1 MKKNGQKIIFAV
13 VCVVIIVGLFWY
25 TAAKKGNS
33 AENNDD
39 LTEVEKVITKNLEKN
54 YPETPREVVKFYNR
68 IITCFYDEEYTDDE
82 LYELGDQARLL
93 MDDELLENN
102 SRDDYFKSLKA
113 DIEDYHDK
121 SKKIESSSV
130 CSSDEVKYQK
140 IDGDD
145 CAYVSAKRR
154 RALHKRAYH
163 GALLALARVNGYCRR
178 YADEIR
184 FISKPV
190 IKLCAHVLCNARFGV
205 YIGQVLMHAVLF
217 YHAAGAAAKR
227 EQQHKRRREQRREP
241 QCVFAVLHAFTP
253 PRPQAADAP

>member
-33 AENNDD
+33 AGNNDD

-145 CAYVSAKRR
+145 CAYVTAS
-154 RALHKRAYH
+154 YF
-163 GALLALARVNGYCRR
+163 VNENKSYTRTNQTYVLRKDKDGKWKILVFYQTEGGTE
-178 YADEIR
+178 DE
-184 FISKPV
+184 
-190 IKLCAHVLCNARFGV
+190 
-205 YIGQVLMHAVLF
+205 
-217 YHAAGAAAKR
+217 
-227 EQQHKRRREQRREP
+227 
-241 QCVFAVLHAFTP
+241 
-253 PRPQAADAP
+253 

>member
-13 VCVVIIVGLFWY
+13 VCVVVIIGLFWY
-25 TAAKKGNS
+25 ATTKKVNS
-33 AENNDD
+33 AENSDN
-39 LTEVEKVITKNLEKN
+39 LTKNLEKN

-82 LYELGDQARLL
+82 LYQLGDQARLL

-130 CSSDEVKYQK
+130 CGSDEVKYQK

-145 CAYVSAKRR
+145 CAYVTASYFVDENKSFTRTNQTYVLR
-154 RALHKRAYH
+154 KDNDGKWKILVFYQTE
-163 GALLALARVNGYCRR
+163 GDT
-178 YADEIR
+178 ADE
-184 FISKPV
+184 
-190 IKLCAHVLCNARFGV
+190 
-205 YIGQVLMHAVLF
+205 
-217 YHAAGAAAKR
+217 
-227 EQQHKRRREQRREP
+227 
-241 QCVFAVLHAFTP
+241 
-253 PRPQAADAP
+253 

>member
-93 MDDELLENN
+93 TASYFVNENKSYTRTNQTYVLRKDKDGKWKILVFYQTEGDTEDE
-102 SRDDYFKSLKA
+102 
-113 DIEDYHDK
+113 
-121 SKKIESSSV
+121 
-130 CSSDEVKYQK
+130 
-140 IDGDD
+140 
-145 CAYVSAKRR
+145 
-154 RALHKRAYH
+154 
-163 GALLALARVNGYCRR
+163 
-178 YADEIR
+178 
-184 FISKPV
+184 
-190 IKLCAHVLCNARFGV
+190 
-205 YIGQVLMHAVLF
+205 
-217 YHAAGAAAKR
+217 
-227 EQQHKRRREQRREP
+227 
-241 QCVFAVLHAFTP
+241 
-253 PRPQAADAP
+253 

>member
-1 MKKNGQKIIFAV
+1 MRKIERGIHMKKNGQKIIFAV

-68 IITCFYDEEYTDDE
+68 ITCFYDEEYTDDE

-145 CAYVSAKRR
+145 CAYVTAS
-154 RALHKRAYH
+154 YF
-163 GALLALARVNGYCRR
+163 VNENKSYTRTNQTYVLRKDKDGKWKILVFYQTEGDTE
-178 YADEIR
+178 DE
-184 FISKPV
+184 
-190 IKLCAHVLCNARFGV
+190 
-205 YIGQVLMHAVLF
+205 
-217 YHAAGAAAKR
+217 
-227 EQQHKRRREQRREP
+227 
-241 QCVFAVLHAFTP
+241 
-253 PRPQAADAP
+253 

>member
-1 MKKNGQKIIFAV
+1 MWLTHFSPSLVHAEDYMPQVREIFPNAFLGKDGKSVELMFEDEKIERGIHMKKNGQKIIFAV

-102 SRDDYFKSLKA
+102 SRDDYLKA
-113 DIEDYHDK
+113 
-121 SKKIESSSV
+121 
-130 CSSDEVKYQK
+130 
-140 IDGDD
+140 
-145 CAYVSAKRR
+145 
-154 RALHKRAYH
+154 
-163 GALLALARVNGYCRR
+163 
-178 YADEIR
+178 
-184 FISKPV
+184 
-190 IKLCAHVLCNARFGV
+190 
-205 YIGQVLMHAVLF
+205 
-217 YHAAGAAAKR
+217 
-227 EQQHKRRREQRREP
+227 
-241 QCVFAVLHAFTP
+241 
-253 PRPQAADAP
+253 

>member
-33 AENNDD
+33 AGNNDD
-39 LTEVEKVITKNLEKN
+39 LTEVEKVITKNLE
-54 YPETPREVVKFYNR
+54 FYNR

-145 CAYVSAKRR
+145 CAYVTAS
-154 RALHKRAYH
+154 YF
-163 GALLALARVNGYCRR
+163 VNENKSYTRTNQTYVLRKDKDGKWKILVFYQTEGDTE
-178 YADEIR
+178 DE
-184 FISKPV
+184 
-190 IKLCAHVLCNARFGV
+190 
-205 YIGQVLMHAVLF
+205 
-217 YHAAGAAAKR
+217 
-227 EQQHKRRREQRREP
+227 
-241 QCVFAVLHAFTP
+241 
-253 PRPQAADAP
+253 